1 MRHLVD
7 KRDETCSIFDQSTTS
22 WCIGDIGQTKSNVSL
37 IPEVPINNR
46 GKYGLDIIL
55 IFSQKYLIYKK
66 EY

>member
-1 MRHLVD
+1 MH
-7 KRDETCSIFDQSTTS
+7 E
-22 WCIGDIGQTKSNVSL
+22 QTKSNVSL
-37 IPEVPINNR
+37 TPEVPINNR